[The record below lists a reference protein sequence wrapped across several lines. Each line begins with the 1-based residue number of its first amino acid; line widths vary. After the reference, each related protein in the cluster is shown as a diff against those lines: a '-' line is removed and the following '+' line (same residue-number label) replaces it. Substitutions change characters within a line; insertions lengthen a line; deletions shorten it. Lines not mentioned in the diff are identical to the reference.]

1 MPLDLDLRGP
11 ARAVQD
17 AKLAPAWRLPLKLLA
32 ASWLALIALF
42 HADWAQMADQWWN
55 SSTFNHILVIP
66 AILAWLVHQRAGE
79 LAKIVPETWWPGLLL
94 FAGAIFV
101 WLLGAFSGLSLG
113 RHLGAVVATIGAA
126 LTILGPRASAGLAF
140 PLGYMLLLV
149 PFGEELVTPMQ
160 MVTARLTIGLV
171 HLSGI
176 PARIDGVFID
186 TPACLF
192 EVAEAC
198 SGVKFLI
205 AMMAFGVL
213 AANVCFLSW
222 HRRALFMLLCVA
234 VPVLANG
241 VRAWSTVFA
250 AQYVG
255 VERAGGID
263 HIVYGWVFFA
273 LVIAATLALAW
284 RFFDRPRD
292 DAMIDPD
299 AVLASPRLA
308 RLAAMRIGAA
318 PALAGLAALALAGQA
333 WAHAADG
340 MTAALPRQ
348 VYLAEVPGWRRVDYA
363 PRAWWEPRASG
374 AEHRLLGR
382 YADSSGNEVDVF
394 LAVYAAQREG
404 KEAGG
409 FGQGALTPD
418 SGWAWQSS
426 GPEATDGK
434 SDRLLGAGRTG
445 RLAETYYRSGPLLT
459 GSNARLKL
467 ANMRDRLLVR
477 ARPTMLLILS
487 AEERPGRPAHRSIE
501 AFRRST
507 GQLGPWMDR
516 MASIR

>member
-1 MPLDLDLRGP
+1 MRLELNLRGF
-11 ARAVQD
+11 ARAVTGT
-17 AKLAPAWRLPLKLLA
+17 APVPAWRLPLKLLA
-32 ASWLALIALF
+32 ACWLALILAF

-55 SSTFNHILVIP
+55 SSTFNHVLLIP
-66 AILAWLVHQRAGE
+66 AILVWLVHQRAGE
-79 LAKIVPETWWPGLLL
+79 LAKIAPETWWPGLVV

-101 WLLGAFSGLSLG
+101 WLLGALSGLSLG
-113 RHLGAVVATIGAA
+113 RHLGAVVALIGAA
-126 LTILGPRASAGLAF
+126 LTILGPRAGAGLAF
-140 PLGYMLLLV
+140 PLGYMLFLV

-160 MVTARLTIGLV
+160 MVTARLTIALV

-176 PARIDGVFID
+176 PAQIDGVFID
-186 TPACLF
+186 TPAGLF

-213 AANVCFLSW
+213 AANVCFRSW
-222 HRRALFMLLCVA
+222 RRRALFMLLCFA

-241 VRAWSTVFA
+241 LRAWGTVFA

-255 VERAGGID
+255 AARAGGID
-263 HIVYGWVFFA
+263 HLIYGWVFFG
-273 LVIAATLALAW
+273 LVIAATLAIAW
-284 RFFDRPRD
+284 RFFDRPHD
-292 DAMIDPD
+292 DPMIDPD
-299 AVLASPRLA
+299 AILASPLLA
-308 RLAAMRIGAA
+308 RLAAMRIGAG

-340 MTAALPRQ
+340 LSAPLPKQ
-348 VYLAEVPGWRRVDYA
+348 VYLAAVPGWHRADYA

-374 AEHRLLGR
+374 ADHRLLGR
-382 YADSSGNEVDVF
+382 YADGAGNEVDVF

-426 GPEATDGK
+426 GPAEPGGK
-434 SDRLLGAGRTG
+434 SDRLLGAGRTA
-445 RLAETYYRSGPLLT
+445 RLAVTYYRSGALLT

-487 AEERPGRPAHRSIE
+487 AEERQGRPAQQAIE

-507 GQLGPWMDR
+507 GPLGPWMDR
-516 MASIR
+516 MARLR